1 MEDLIIILAGAAG
14 ALVKDIVQDGCLV
27 LPEKK
32 DGKIVLG
39 FIGGLLIG
47 AFVGYVVDGQPLTA
61 AMAGF
66 TGSSLL
72 AKLVQPT
79 NLINKD

>member
-14 ALVKDIVQDGCLV
+14 ALVKDIVQDGSLV

-61 AMAGF
+61 AMGGF

-72 AKLVQPT
+72 AKLAQSSE
-79 NLINKD
+79 IFKKE